1 MYKPTEKE
9 KNNCIC
15 IVKDILKIDDD
26 IMCESYVNKIFS
38 IAYSIGWDYGNE
50 TLRSIAKVVL
60 KDVWLN
66 KDYTLDIDSL
76 NLKNTVTCLS
86 LTNVNKNADSSIFS

>member
-26 IMCESYVNKIFS
+26 IICEPYVKKIFN
-38 IAYSIGWDYGNE
+38 IAYSIGGDYGDE

-60 KDVWLN
+60 KDV
-66 KDYTLDIDSL
+66 
-76 NLKNTVTCLS
+76 
-86 LTNVNKNADSSIFS
+86 

>member
-1 MYKPTEKE
+1 MYKTTEKE

-38 IAYSIGWDYGNE
+38 IAYSIGGDYGNE

>member
-38 IAYSIGWDYGNE
+38 IAYSIGGDYGKE

-60 KDVWLN
+60 KDV
-66 KDYTLDIDSL
+66 
-76 NLKNTVTCLS
+76 
-86 LTNVNKNADSSIFS
+86 

>member
-38 IAYSIGWDYGNE
+38 IAYSIGGDYGNE

-76 NLKNTVTCLS
+76 NKKYTVTCLS

>member
-38 IAYSIGWDYGNE
+38 IAYSIGGDYGNE

-60 KDVWLN
+60 KDVW
-66 KDYTLDIDSL
+66 
-76 NLKNTVTCLS
+76 
-86 LTNVNKNADSSIFS
+86 

>member
-9 KNNCIC
+9 TNNCIC

-38 IAYSIGWDYGNE
+38 IAYSIGGDYGNE

-60 KDVWLN
+60 KDVWLH

-76 NLKNTVTCLS
+76 NKKYTVTCLS

>member
-38 IAYSIGWDYGNE
+38 IAY
-50 TLRSIAKVVL
+50 
-60 KDVWLN
+60 
-66 KDYTLDIDSL
+66 
-76 NLKNTVTCLS
+76 
-86 LTNVNKNADSSIFS
+86 

>member
-38 IAYSIGWDYGNE
+38 IAYSIGGDYGNE

>member
-38 IAYSIGWDYGNE
+38 IAYSIGGDYGNE
-50 TLRSIAKVVL
+50 TLR
-60 KDVWLN
+60 
-66 KDYTLDIDSL
+66 
-76 NLKNTVTCLS
+76 
-86 LTNVNKNADSSIFS
+86 

>member
-26 IMCESYVNKIFS
+26 NLCESYVNQIFS
-38 IAYSIGWDYGNE
+38 IAYSIGGDYGNK
-50 TLRSIAKVVL
+50 TLRSIAKIVL
-60 KDVWLN
+60 KDVWNGQPIGKSEEPLPKGYSN
-66 KDYTLDIDSL
+66 K
-76 NLKNTVTCLS
+76 
-86 LTNVNKNADSSIFS
+86 LTN

>member
-38 IAYSIGWDYGNE
+38 IAYSIGGDYGNE

-60 KDVWLN
+60 KDVWFN
-66 KDYTLDIDSL
+66 KDYTLDLDSL
-76 NLKNTVTCLS
+76 NLKDTVICLS